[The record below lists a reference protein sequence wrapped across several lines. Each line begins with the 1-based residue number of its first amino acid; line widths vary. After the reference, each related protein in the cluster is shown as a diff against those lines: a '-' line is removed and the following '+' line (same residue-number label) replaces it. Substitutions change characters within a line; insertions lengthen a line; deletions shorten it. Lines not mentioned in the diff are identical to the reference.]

1 MLIVTRG
8 VLKGIY
14 SGRGPEIDVLCENV
28 PELPFSLFFPF
39 NTPYST
45 PSLSVGLWWLC
56 SAQTCGLLE
65 GQDEGKLRVL
75 HPDVDTNP

>member
-1 MLIVTRG
+1 MLIVIRG
-8 VLKGIY
+8 VIKGFY
-14 SGRGPEIDVLCENV
+14 SGRGPETDVLCENF

-39 NTPYST
+39 NTLDGT
-45 PSLSVGLWWLC
+45 LSLSVGLWWLC
-56 SAQTCGLLE
+56 SSETCGLLE